1 MISSNLRHLPRLGLG
16 EACQLYGFT
25 PRALRFYEERG
36 LVQAQRD
43 RLNCR
48 YFDGAAR
55 QRLAWIADLRKA
67 QLSLPD
73 ILEILEA
80 EDEGGCGRAL
90 ALEKLAA
97 RRSDLER
104 QAANV
109 EAVIGALTRD
119 TPSTRRLT
127 SAA

>member
-80 EDEGGCGRAL
+80 EDEGGCGRDL

-97 RRSDLER
+97 RRRDLER

-109 EAVIGALTRD
+109 EAVIGALTREPP
-119 TPSTRRLT
+119 TTRRLT

>member
-1 MISSNLRHLPRLGLG
+1 MNAMNLRHLPRLGLG

-80 EDEGGCGRAL
+80 EDERGSGRDL

-97 RRSDLER
+97 RRRDLER

-109 EAVIGALTRD
+109 DAVIGALTKD
-119 TPSTRRLT
+119 TPTLRRP
-127 SAA
+127 AA